1 MKYKHV
7 YGQER
12 KRMRWTAFDY
22 SSQGVYFVTIV
33 TKNRTCLFGD
43 VVDGEML
50 LNDAGSM
57 VQEQYLHL
65 EQSMDGL
72 ECMDFVVMPNHFH
85 ALVYINKGGTIDL
98 PLVMKNFKGITT
110 SLYTKGVIENGW
122 SRYDGT
128 LLQKGYWD
136 DIVWNG
142 RMFEFIQRYIYLN
155 PSRWSRDR
163 VNVNHEAET
172 DDIRGT
178 LDKLRMI

>member
-1 MKYKHV
+1 MKYEHV

-12 KRMRWTAFDY
+12 KRMRWATFDY
-22 SSQGVYFVTIV
+22 SSQAVYFVTVV

-50 LNDAGSM
+50 LNDAGRM
-57 VQEQYLHL
+57 IQEQYLHL

-85 ALVYINKGGTIDL
+85 ALVDINKESIIDL

-110 SLYTKGVIENGW
+110 NLYSKGVKDYGW

-128 LLQKGYWD
+128 LWQKGYWD
-136 DIVWNG
+136 DIVWNR
-142 RMFEFIQRYIYLN
+142 RMFEFIQHYIYLN
-155 PSRWSRDR
+155 PSRWNRDR
-163 VNVNHEAET
+163 VNVNHDPET
-172 DDIRGT
+172 DDIRGA